1 MNNSGTTD
9 KGKVITFYSFKGGVG
24 RSMAL
29 VNVATLL
36 SSWGKK
42 VLMVDWDL
50 EAPGLEKFFNGATE
64 GLDTSKQ
71 EGLLELLQA
80 LQTNETVD
88 WQQYIFSFSTK
99 LSKTPLDLI
108 IAGRNHD
115 QYTEELRN
123 FNVANFYE
131 AQKGAYRLENLRN
144 EWLDTYDYVLI
155 DSRTGV
161 TDFGGICTIHMP
173 DILVMLLTPTEQ
185 GLRGTLRIAERADHA
200 RQSLPFDREKLLVFP
215 LPSRIDGTTEFEK
228 SRQWIRRFAESFEPL
243 FDNWLPADIAPED
256 FLQRVKIPYIP
267 YFSYGETLP
276 VIEQGMNDPA
286 GLGYAY
292 ENIAMLLAQ
301 GLDRV
306 DVFWGDREEY
316 LERVSGKVIIKIPNV
331 KKSHINVYVLQ
342 GTQEDIYYKNLLT
355 DALNI
360 VSDKYEVNVVNQDI
374 KVLGLSK
381 VQILKGLI
389 KTIDIVIVLYT
400 QYYDHCLS
408 DPESVEFAE
417 YYVIEK
423 SKIIF
428 ILPIFDSLQII
439 NPPKFLRERIG
450 LNFHELSNPLDL
462 AKNLEF
468 TFDVIQTYREIS
480 RKKISSKL

>member
-80 LQTNETVD
+80 LQTQETVD
-88 WQQYIFSFSTK
+88 WQQYVFSFSTK

-115 QYTEELRN
+115 QYTEELRT
-123 FNVANFYE
+123 FNVADFYE

-144 EWLDTYDYVLI
+144 EWLETYDYVLI

-185 GLRGTLRIAERADHA
+185 GLRGTLRIAERADKA

-228 SRQWIRRFAESFEPL
+228 SRQWIKRFAESFEPI

-306 DVFWGDREEY
+306 DVFWGERDSY
-316 LERVSGKVIIKIPNV
+316 LFDIKYQKDPKRIAELLIILKKVRNSWEKSQKSGVASSMSDSFLEFYDFLQDYQKSYERIPFDV
-331 KKSHINVYVLQ
+331 LKKNPITRSIEKMLDSMQSLQ
-342 GTQEDIYYKNLLT
+342 KTVESIRSKTAEIAKHNP
-355 DALNI
+355 N
-360 VSDKYEVNVVNQDI
+360 SDK
-374 KVLGLSK
+374 K
-381 VQILKGLI
+381 
-389 KTIDIVIVLYT
+389 
-400 QYYDHCLS
+400 
-408 DPESVEFAE
+408 
-417 YYVIEK
+417 
-423 SKIIF
+423 
-428 ILPIFDSLQII
+428 
-439 NPPKFLRERIG
+439 
-450 LNFHELSNPLDL
+450 
-462 AKNLEF
+462 
-468 TFDVIQTYREIS
+468 
-480 RKKISSKL
+480 

>member
-64 GLDTSKQ
+64 GLDTNTQ

-80 LQTNETVD
+80 LQTQETVD
-88 WQQYIFSFSTK
+88 WQKYVFSFSTK

-144 EWLDTYDYVLI
+144 EWLESYDYVLI

-185 GLRGTLRIAERADHA
+185 GLRGTLRIAERADQA

-228 SRQWIRRFAESFEPL
+228 SRQWIKRFAESFEPL

-306 DVFWGDREEY
+306 DVFWGDRDIF
-316 LERVSGKVIIKIPNV
+316 LETISGTTTSNKHYSSNNRQELSIFVSYVNED
-331 KKSHINVYVLQ
+331 KSF
-342 GTQEDIYYKNLLT
+342 
-355 DALNI
+355 
-360 VSDKYEVNVVNQDI
+360 VN
-374 KVLGLSK
+374 KVLALLIRKYPRVNIQINDESLIPIGVNFRQAMINMINSSDFVLLFFTKHYEKSIGVFNSGNAEFSILSK
-381 VQILKGLI
+381 L
-389 KTIDIVIVLYT
+389 DIPYLVPI
-400 QYYDHCLS
+400 
-408 DPESVEFAE
+408 
-417 YYVIEK
+417 IEK
-423 SKIIF
+423 TNTTTGFFLDPVIANRKGVFFSHEDKNSTRRINEELNQLVTAILNDKLKI
-428 ILPIFDSLQII
+428 Q
-439 NPPKFLRERIG
+439 E
-450 LNFHELSNPLDL
+450 
-462 AKNLEF
+462 
-468 TFDVIQTYREIS
+468 
-480 RKKISSKL
+480 